1 MRVSSIHLH
10 FAVYSELSLGLEHLI
25 LLTAQGRRPGR
36 DEHPHFTDG
45 QRAALRDLPVP
56 LLQGL
61 DSGLRTSGSKASA
74 LLTGP
79 GVA

>member
-1 MRVSSIHLH
+1 MRVSSIHL
-10 FAVYSELSLGLEHLI
+10 ELCRLQHTFPGVGAFDS
-25 LLTAQGRRPGR
+25 ANCQGRRPGR

-56 LLQGL
+56 LWQGL
-61 DSGLRTSGSKASA
+61 DSGRRTSGSKASA
-74 LLTGP
+74 LPTGP